1 VLEVG
6 AVDEA
11 VSSGRLCETAI
22 RAFDHLCLV
31 ERRRDPTATEMTP
44 RQRSRRQL
52 LETRAAADEW
62 LVPPELAET
71 ILALAGAASSIEDPA
86 LAAAWTD
93 HLPVSVLS
101 CLERRSFARRL
112 SERDPFVAFA

>member
-1 VLEVG
+1 
-6 AVDEA
+6 
-11 VSSGRLCETAI
+11 LCEQALG
-22 RAFDHLCLV
+22 AFDHLCLV
-31 ERRRDPTATEMTP
+31 ERQRDPAATEMTP

-52 LETRAAADEW
+52 LETRVTADEW

-71 ILALAGAASSIEDPA
+71 VMALVDFANRIDDPG
-86 LAAAWTD
+86 LAAVWTD

>member
-1 VLEVG
+1 
-6 AVDEA
+6 VDQA
-11 VSSGRLCETAI
+11 VSSGRLCEDTI

-31 ERRRDPTATEMTP
+31 ERRRDPAADSMTP

-52 LETRAAADEW
+52 LETRAAADDW

-71 ILALAGAASSIEDPA
+71 VIALVDVAGRIEDPA
-86 LAAAWTD
+86 LAAVWTD

>member
-1 VLEVG
+1 MP
-6 AVDEA
+6 VDEA

-22 RAFDHLCLV
+22 LAFDHLCLV
-31 ERRRDPTATEMTP
+31 ERRRDPAATAMTP

-62 LVPPELAET
+62 LVPAELAET
-71 ILALAGAASSIEDPA
+71 VLALADVASRIEDPV

-112 SERDPFVAFA
+112 SERDPFIAFA

>member
-1 VLEVG
+1 MRESVP
-6 AVDEA
+6 
-11 VSSGRLCETAI
+11 SGRLCEAAI
-22 RAFDHLCLV
+22 GAFDHLCAV
-31 ERRRDPTATEMTP
+31 ERAWDRSASSMTP
-44 RQRSRRQL
+44 RQRSRRRL
-52 LETRAAADEW
+52 LEARAAADEW

-71 ILALAGAASSIEDPA
+71 VLALVAVASRIVDPR

-101 CLERRSFARRL
+101 CLERRSLARRL